1 MCGCELLTQ
10 FFLTPLKV
18 VTTPLNPT
26 QHPLRTLERFE
37 SLNLTYNGGGVA
49 LKRNRGKICTACYV
63 HSFKDKLMKISGI
76 ALGTVKYPLKLVSTR
91 FCVMDIP
98 IDVDEDN
105 Q

>member
-37 SLNLTYNGGGVA
+37 SLNLTYNGGGW
-49 LKRNRGKICTACYV
+49 
-63 HSFKDKLMKISGI
+63 HSSGI
-76 ALGTVKYPLKLVSTR
+76 EAKFALPVTSTVLKINL
-91 FCVMDIP
+91 
-98 IDVDEDN
+98 
-105 Q
+105 